1 MKRPLIAILS
11 AALMFAA
18 SLVWYSCTKDD
29 NEVLTGT
36 IYGTVTDYATGE
48 PIGNVNVKLRPSG
61 ETTLTGSDGTFEFTD
76 LKANNYSLSLSKSG
90 YADLDDD
97 YIIELEAGKKVKR
110 DVQMQKQVASLQIT
124 NMAGDP
130 ITSLDFGLD
139 ESVTS
144 KSFNIFNNGTM
155 SIECMLSYNCM
166 WIDTVIAMGTTIN
179 PGQTMTVTVVID
191 RDNLLNGENKT
202 YLHIISNNG
211 SNELEITATGYNL
224 PTVVTTDASNIT
236 TTSATCGG
244 NVTSNGGTP
253 VTERGICWSTNHAPT
268 IEGGG
273 RMNLGNGNG
282 SFSGVISGL
291 TLNTTYYVRA
301 YAINNRGTAYGDE
314 IQFTTADGTPTV
326 TTIMPTR
333 EGTTVTTGG
342 HVVSDEGSPVI
353 ARGVCYGTTPY
364 PDLGAAH
371 NHTEDGS
378 GTGTYSS
385 TFEMPTAGVYYI
397 RAYATNAMG
406 TSYGEQLTMDHPYYN
421 LPTFTFSGQTY
432 RVAPPATTT
441 MNWGNANSYCNSLT
455 LYGYTDWRLPTKD
468 ELLQMYVDRNS
479 IGGFNSNYWWSN
491 TVYIAGNHS
500 YYIVMFSNGDYD
512 QGYYNSN
519 YYADGYYFV
528 RPIRVEN

>member
-1 MKRPLIAILS
+1 MKRSIVGIM
-11 AALMFAA
+11 AAAMALAA
-18 SLVWYSCTKDD
+18 SLVWYSCTKDSD
-29 NEVLTGT
+29 EDITGT

-48 PIGNVNVKLRPSG
+48 PIGNTTVKLRPSG
-61 ETTLTGSDGTFEFTD
+61 ETTLTGNDGTFEFND
-76 LKANNYSLSLSKSG
+76 LKANKYSLSFSKAE

-110 DVQMQKQVASLQIT
+110 DVQMRKQVASLQIT
-124 NMAGDP
+124 DMAGNS
-130 ITSLDFGLD
+130 ITLLDFGLE

-144 KSFNIFNNGTM
+144 KSFNIFNNGTL
-155 SIECMLSYNCM
+155 SIECMLSYNCT
-166 WIDTVIAMGTTIN
+166 WIDTVIAMGTTIS
-179 PGQTMTVTVVID
+179 PGQTITVTVVID
-191 RDNLLNGENKT
+191 RDKLLNGENKT
-202 YLHIISNNG
+202 YLRIISNNG

-224 PTVVTTDASNIT
+224 PTVVTTSASNIT

-268 IEGGG
+268 IEGSG

-282 SFSGVISGL
+282 TFSGVISGL

-326 TTIMPTR
+326 TTTTPTKT
-333 EGTTVTTGG
+333 GTTVTTGG
-342 HVVSDEGSPVI
+342 HVVSDEGSPVT

-364 PDLGAAH
+364 PDLGVAH

-385 TFEMPTAGVYYI
+385 TFEMPSTGVYYV

-406 TSYGEQLTMDHPYYN
+406 TSYGEQLTVNHPYN
-421 LPTFTFSGQTY
+421 DLPTFTYGGQTY
-432 RVAPPATTT
+432 RVAPSATTT
-441 MNWGNANSYCNSLT
+441 MSWTDANDYCNNLI
-455 LYGYTDWRLPTKD
+455 LYGYADWRMPTGN
-468 ELLQMYVDRNS
+468 ELLQMYQDRIA
-479 IGGFNSNYWWSN
+479 IGGFGTSRWWCSDENSYGHFFLDFSDGQLKNY
-491 TVYIAGNHS
+491 T
-500 YYIVMFSNGDYD
+500 
-512 QGYYNSN
+512 YYNDSHSL
-519 YYADGYYFV
+519 YV
-528 RPIRVEN
+528 RPIRIEN